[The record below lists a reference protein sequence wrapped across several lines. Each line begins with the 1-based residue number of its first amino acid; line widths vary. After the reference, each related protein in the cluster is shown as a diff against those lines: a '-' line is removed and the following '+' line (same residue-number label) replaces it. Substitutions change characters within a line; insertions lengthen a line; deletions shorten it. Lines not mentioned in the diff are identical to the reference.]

1 MWEVAAD
8 VRVEQTFL
16 LFLLSCSHSLPSH
29 VGVMKTTHSQRFVI
43 AANPDATARKMPV
56 VEAVFQV
63 RLPPGK
69 IQRLQMDSAMI
80 SPPDTDCFPISRAQA
95 RVLNPAHVDF
105 T

>member
-1 MWEVAAD
+1 MWKVAAD

-16 LFLLSCSHSLPSH
+16 LFLLGCSHSLPSH
-29 VGVMKTTHSQRFVI
+29 VGMMRTTHSQRFVI
-43 AANPDATARKMPV
+43 EANPDATAREVPV

-69 IQRLQMDSAMI
+69 IQRLQMDSVMI
-80 SPPDTDCFPISRAQA
+80 SPPDADCFPISRGQA
-95 RVLNPAHVDF
+95 HVLNPAHVDF